1 MMKRIFIAVRTEQ
14 GELFQRM
21 YSSLRALLGS
31 EKIVWVNM
39 DKIHLTLVFL
49 GDTDEER
56 IKTAGI
62 LLKQKCTGFGEFRNL
77 KDPKVI
83 WAGIKNSDKLLELNK
98 LIIEGLKDTGFK
110 IEDRQFR
117 PHVTIARIKRIND
130 IDTFRSAISRYHD
143 VFFQEVHIKEV
154 ILFESILKP
163 GGSVYR
169 ELGNF
174 IL

>member
-1 MMKRIFIAVRTEQ
+1 
-14 GELFQRM
+14 M
-21 YSSLRALLGS
+21 YSSLRALLGN

-49 GDTDEER
+49 GNTEEDR
-56 IKTAGI
+56 IKAAGI
-62 LLKQKCTGFGEFRNL
+62 LLKQKCTGFGEFSFTLSGTGVFGNL

-83 WAGIKNSDKLLELNK
+83 WSGIKNSDKLLELNK

-163 GGSVYR
+163 GGPVYR
-169 ELGNF
+169 ELGKF
-174 IL
+174 VL